1 MSRSK
6 RNEKWLPIR
15 CFIPQIASFIRQNFC
30 CRNHWNYFPAYIPGN
45 DFFPFEAWVYSV
57 WYFRHLYSLENT
69 FMDKFK
75 SIRWWHVDFKLKA
88 NQIESQFQWTSY
100 ILSELSCSKSIID
113 AHLNTSH
120 CLYDSPKTK
129 QKGQELSEGYSKF
142 QMEWNDK
149 ASNKHAWYVTKIQ
162 NDMHSLAIISFII
175 LHVNI
180 FLLFYLSRNTIVKV
194 QNSKWFCP

>member
-30 CRNHWNYFPAYIPGN
+30 CRNHWNYFPACIPGN

-100 ILSELSCSKSIID
+100 ILSELSFSKSIID

-129 QKGQELSEGYSKF
+129 KK
-142 QMEWNDK
+142 D
-149 ASNKHAWYVTKIQ
+149 
-162 NDMHSLAIISFII
+162 
-175 LHVNI
+175 
-180 FLLFYLSRNTIVKV
+180 RNCQRDIP
-194 QNSKWFCP
+194 NSKWNGTIKRAISMPDTLQRYRMICILLL

>member
-1 MSRSK
+1 MFH
-6 RNEKWLPIR
+6 PAD
-15 CFIPQIASFIRQNFC
+15 CFIYSAEFLLSEPLKLLSC
-30 CRNHWNYFPAYIPGN
+30 LYTWKW
-45 DFFPFEAWVYSV
+45 FFPFEAWVYSV

-113 AHLNTSH
+113 AHLNTFH

-129 QKGQELSEGYSKF
+129 KK
-142 QMEWNDK
+142 EWNDK
-149 ASNKHAWYVTKIQ
+149 ASNKHAWHVTKIQ

-180 FLLFYLSRNTIVKV
+180 FLLFYLSRNTIIKV
-194 QNSKWFCP
+194 PNSKWFCP